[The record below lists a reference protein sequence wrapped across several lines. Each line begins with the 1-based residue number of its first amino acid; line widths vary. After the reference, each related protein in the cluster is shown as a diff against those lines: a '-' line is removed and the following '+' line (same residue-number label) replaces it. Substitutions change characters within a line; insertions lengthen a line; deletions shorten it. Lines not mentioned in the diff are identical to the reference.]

1 MVSGILQHKRKKKDK
16 ALKMTVIPRELPSI
30 NLGHKIM
37 SSFMSIQHRK
47 EKNYLEDKGIN

>member
-1 MVSGILQHKRKKKDK
+1 VEFCNTREKKKDK